1 MFSNLLSIMGTGI
14 SKRQGHLYL
23 LHDRKV
29 IKVMYDRYSSLRDM
43 NDQIATCV
51 GLTRFTNIVL
61 KSKDGTLIAMSP
73 SMLNNTQS
81 NPYKVHISGYNSN
94 SSDIIAVTVK
104 EVGKQFHKVFMV
116 EDMKKEVIQ
125 KMNALERRVD
135 KEGRRLVEMEKYKL
149 DLVELR
155 DSIYNRSR
163 NTLDYNRLRPC
174 VTMPEYYYSPTS
186 EKETIS
192 SHSQSLPQYNK
203 YKLSEE
209 TKEALKTPGFN
220 MWQWEPN
227 EVKSYIQILFWLK
240 KQKQK
245 NIILCI
251 TYFQMLI
258 LLEEMYYELGI
269 VDELEINPII
279 LKKFLIRVQEGY
291 RNNPFHNFRHSF
303 SVTQM
308 MYVLIHTCKLNEH
321 LSIKDLSVLITACI
335 CHDLDHPGFN
345 NTYQINA
352 RTDLSI
358 RYNDMSPLENHHCAM
373 CFKILSIAECNI
385 FANCGTE
392 VSKEIRGDMIILI
405 LATDMARHAEILDA
419 FKQKIDDGFDFKSE
433 EHLNSLKMI
442 LIKACDVSNECRM
455 TNVADPWVDCLLEE
469 YFHQSDI
476 EKKESLPIAPF
487 MDRDRVT
494 KATAQIGFIRFVLLP
509 LFESI
514 NRLFPEMEELAL
526 VNLRNSLVYHEKL
539 KEAMD
544 SQEADA
550 NKQT

>member
-227 EVKSYIQILFWLK
+227 E
-240 KQKQK
+240 
-245 NIILCI
+245 
-251 TYFQMLI
+251 MLI

>member
-1 MFSNLLSIMGTGI
+1 
-14 SKRQGHLYL
+14 
-23 LHDRKV
+23 
-29 IKVMYDRYSSLRDM
+29 MYDRYSSLRDM

-227 EVKSYIQILFWLK
+227 E
-240 KQKQK
+240 
-245 NIILCI
+245 
-251 TYFQMLI
+251 MLI

-308 MYVLIHTCKLNEH
+308 MYVLIHACKLNEH

-392 VSKEIRGDMIILI
+392 VSKEIRG
-405 LATDMARHAEILDA
+405 
-419 FKQKIDDGFDFKSE
+419 
-433 EHLNSLKMI
+433 
-442 LIKACDVSNECRM
+442 
-455 TNVADPWVDCLLEE
+455 
-469 YFHQSDI
+469 SDI

-550 NKQT
+550 NKTDLRNISNTIILCIIYIKKSAQLIFVETIENQTV